1 MAHCAYRYLSR
12 WLVEPL
18 AHPACCTPETFQI
31 IACSEDAK
39 TAAAAEQ
46 KVIEH
51 YPQYAGIP
59 FKTTCIIPAKFQKA
73 SS

>member
-1 MAHCAYRYLSR
+1 MASCCYRHLSR

-18 AHPACCTPETFQI
+18 AHPPGCTPDTFRL
-31 IACSEDAK
+31 IACYEDAK
-39 TAAAAEQ
+39 TAGAAEQ
-46 KVIEH
+46 KVVDH

-59 FKTTCIIPAKFQKA
+59 FRTTCIIPAKHQKA